1 MEASSPPWN
10 NPDAGMHPLPPDPL
24 EVAASVRAAIRCT
37 SLFPYLGMR
46 FGDRGDA
53 FARTDSGYL
62 ASLVPHSN
70 EYVVVQSKWLARV
83 LASRGMPRW
92 LMECHLDILAEELT
106 AALPEHHTGYAK
118 LSHAAAALRAER
130 QAVIPQEAFEALA
143 AEFAAQSGDRVANF
157 GGLVVSAVCD
167 ESCGL
172 EFAVPSL
179 VGWADNDERF
189 PADWRAAL
197 RELLDHARR
206 RANPQLLRP

>member
-1 MEASSPPWN
+1 M
-10 NPDAGMHPLPPDPL
+10 
-24 EVAASVRAAIRCT
+24 R
-37 SLFPYLGMR
+37 LFPYLGMR
-46 FGDRGDA
+46 

-62 ASLVPHSN
+62 ASLVPQSH
-70 EYVVVQSKWLARV
+70 EYVVDQARWLARV
-83 LASRGMPRW
+83 LSSRGMPRW
-92 LMECHLDILAEELT
+92 LMECHLELLAEELT
-106 AALPEHHTGYAK
+106 AAMPENQAGHAK
-118 LSHAAAALRAER
+118 LSHAAAGLCAER

-143 AEFAAQSGDRVANF
+143 AEFAGQCGDRVANF

-167 ESCGL
+167 EACGL

-179 VGWADNDERF
+179 VEWADNDERF

>member
-1 MEASSPPWN
+1 MK
-10 NPDAGMHPLPPDPL
+10 
-24 EVAASVRAAIRCT
+24 
-37 SLFPYLGMR
+37 LFPYLGLR

-62 ASLVPHSN
+62 ASLTSGSH
-70 EYVVVQSKWLARV
+70 EYVVDQARWLARV

-92 LMECHLDILAEELT
+92 LMECHLDILAEELN
-106 AALPEHHTGYAK
+106 AVLPERQADFDK
-118 LSHAAAALRAER
+118 LRHAAAVLRAER
-130 QAVIPQEAFEALA
+130 QAVISQDAFDALA
-143 AEFAAQSGDRVANF
+143 AGFVERGGDLVGNF

-189 PADWRAAL
+189 SADWRAAL
-197 RELLDHARR
+197 KELLDHARR

>member
-1 MEASSPPWN
+1 MK
-10 NPDAGMHPLPPDPL
+10 
-24 EVAASVRAAIRCT
+24 
-37 SLFPYLGMR
+37 LFPYLGLR

-62 ASLVPHSN
+62 ASLASGSH
-70 EYVVVQSKWLARV
+70 EYVLDQARWLARV

-92 LMECHLDILAEELT
+92 LMECHLDILAEELN
-106 AALPEHHTGYAK
+106 AVLPERQADFDK
-118 LSHAAAALRAER
+118 LRHAAAVLRAER
-130 QAVIPQEAFEALA
+130 QAVISQDACDALA
-143 AEFAAQSGDRVANF
+143 AGFVERGGDLVGNF

-189 PADWRAAL
+189 SADWRAAL
-197 RELLDHARR
+197 KELLDHVRQ
-206 RANPQLLRP
+206 RANPQPLRPQHDAPT